1 MGASSPRAR
10 SSATGAWAAP
20 WWPPWP
26 RCTSPARVPAR
37 RRGWPRR
44 WLLQTLQGLG
54 ERYCVGPGRRH
65 RGAVRKAARRLPGAL
80 RLTRRHLRK
89 APPPGPRG
97 VQHGGNGYRLRR
109 GRPEARLGRRRGRH
123 GIVRLLAGLPAGDSL
138 ARGGECA
145 ARRLGRPPGHRPH
158 PRRGLPRRR
167 VAALRRPLDAQ
178 LHAQGCSRQPRRRVC
193 GIVSQVFRGRD
204 AATVTAVRGAG
215 APVHRLAR
223 AARRRGHVRAA
234 RDMAGIQVLLGG
246 EDERALR

>member
-44 WLLQTLQGLG
+44 WLLQTLQGPG

-65 RGAVRKAARRLPGAL
+65 RGAVRKAARRLLGAL

-178 LHAQGCSRQPRRRVC
+178 LHAQGWLPAAQARV
-193 GIVSQVFRGRD
+193 RD
-204 AATVTAVRGAG
+204 
-215 APVHRLAR
+215 RLAGVPW
-223 AARRRGHVRAA
+223 ARRRHRDGRAWCRCSRPQA
-234 RDMAGIQVLLGG
+234 RSCGSPARPCASRTRYGG
-246 EDERALR
+246 NPGASRRRG